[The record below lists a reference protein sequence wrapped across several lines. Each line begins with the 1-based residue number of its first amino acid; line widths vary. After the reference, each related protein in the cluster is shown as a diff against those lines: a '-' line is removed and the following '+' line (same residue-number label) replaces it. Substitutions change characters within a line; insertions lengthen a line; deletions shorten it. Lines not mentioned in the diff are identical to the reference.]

1 MSMAFQAQ
9 AKAAAKPSFTPVHG
23 SVLQRACACG
33 GPSGETGECE
43 ECGKTRLS
51 LQRSARRPEL
61 GALSSGGV
69 PPIVHDVLRSP
80 GQPLNPGARAFMEPR
95 FGHDFS
101 HVRVHT
107 DARAAESARTV
118 NALAYT
124 VGRNVVFGAGQ
135 YAPGTGN
142 GRRLLA
148 HELTHVVQQSSHRVG
163 SADDIA
169 ISGEGAL
176 ESEAEQ
182 VSAEIMRG
190 GSTGRSGV
198 NLRVGHPQLNRA
210 DPAAV
215 ASVVGRGAVVGS
227 GIQFWPTNVV
237 DTQVGPVSGRGGL
250 IGDQANRLSVI
261 IGENLTL
268 RGLARQLMPLWSTAT
283 PFTPPGG
290 GPPVP
295 NAIITEEQLARGL
308 LVFNQ
313 FYLPVPAMT
322 QWRAGL
328 RFPLPV
334 EIDELTGM
342 ATVHPTLIQDL
353 AATFDAAWTPLLDL
367 AAVATVAP
375 APADLTRQAAD
386 FLAAEPSVTGRGIS
400 LGTRAITNALAER
413 PFITEVFR
421 QLGPDAFD
429 VALAFMD
436 ELVNRQIDLLQS
448 QRDGA
453 AILAQIDAAL
463 AARPAVL
470 SVTQQA
476 SFDRATLMLGRRAAI
491 VPQAPPGR
499 ACEPGRV
506 RNVTVQPVFFR
517 NNAADPAPTGGS
529 FAGRMQVARD
539 VWEKLGVQF
548 TVNAAIIRDDA
559 AHKTA
564 GSTQAELA
572 AIAAL
577 RTGAGIE
584 VFVVDNDIAIL
595 GGAATF
601 ISAPG
606 PASKTILSDRG
617 TSDTLLAHEIGHD
630 LGLVHPGD
638 GTAHDGDANT
648 IMQPT
653 GSHSV
658 ANSTRNTA
666 LNSQRLTWPAGAA
679 TCIRPDP

>member
-1 MSMAFQAQ
+1 MSKTGSQASQ
-9 AKAAAKPSFTPVHG
+9 TVNATPPKSG
-23 SVLQRACACG
+23 VLQRKCACG
-33 GPSGETGECE
+33 QHSIAGSECT
-43 ECGKTRLS
+43 ECSKNTLP
-51 LQRSARRPEL
+51 LQRATRGSETRT
-61 GALSSGGV
+61 SGGV
-69 PPIVHDVLRSP
+69 PAVVHDVLHSS
-80 GQPLNPGARAFMEPR
+80 GQPLDAATRAYMEPR

-101 HVRVHT
+101 RVRVHT
-107 DARAAESARTV
+107 DAPAARSAHAV

-124 VGRNVVFGAGQ
+124 VGQKVVFGEGQ
-135 YAPGTGN
+135 YAPDTTAGQ
-142 GRRLLA
+142 RMLA
-148 HELTHVVQQSSHRVG
+148 HELTHVVQQSAHRTE
-163 SADDIA
+163 SAGDVS
-169 ISGEGAL
+169 ISAGGAL

-182 VSAEIMRG
+182 VSAEIVRG
-190 GSTGRSGV
+190 GLTSQSGV
-198 NLRVGHPQLNRA
+198 NLRASRPQLNRA

-215 ASVVGRGAVVGS
+215 ARVVGRGAVVGS
-227 GIQFWPTNVV
+227 GIQFFPTNVV
-237 DTQVGPVSGRGGL
+237 DTQVGPVSGQGGL

-290 GPPVP
+290 GAPVP
-295 NAIITEEQLARGL
+295 NAIITEDQLARGL

-353 AATFDAAWTPLLDL
+353 ATAFNAAWTPLLDL
-367 AAVATVAP
+367 AATATVAP
-375 APADLTRQAAD
+375 APADLNRQAAD
-386 FLAAEPSVTGRGIS
+386 FLAAEPSVIGRGIS
-400 LGTRAITNALAER
+400 LGARALTNALAER
-413 PFITEVFR
+413 PFIAEVFR
-421 QLGPDAFD
+421 QVGPGAFD

-436 ELVNRQIDLLQS
+436 ELVNHQIDLLAS

-470 SVTQQA
+470 SATQQA

-491 VPQAPPGR
+491 APRNPPGR
-499 ACEPGRV
+499 ACEPGNV
-506 RNVTVQPVFFR
+506 RSVTVQPVFFR

-539 VWEKLGVQF
+539 IWAKLGVNF
-548 TVNAAIIRDDA
+548 TVNAPIMRDDA
-559 AHKTA
+559 AHKTT
-564 GSTQAELA
+564 GSTVAELG
-572 AIAAL
+572 AIAGL
-577 RTGAGIE
+577 RTAAGVE

-601 ISAPG
+601 MSAPG

-630 LGLVHPGD
+630 LGLFHPGD

-666 LNSQRLTWPAGAA
+666 LNSQRITWPAGAA

>member
-1 MSMAFQAQ
+1 MSKTASQASQ
-9 AKAAAKPSFTPVHG
+9 AANATPLESG
-23 SVLQRACACG
+23 VLQRKCACG
-33 GPSGETGECE
+33 QHTIAGSECA
-43 ECGKTRLS
+43 ECGRNALT
-51 LQRSARRPEL
+51 LQRATRDSEPRT
-61 GALSSGGV
+61 SGGV
-69 PPIVHDVLRSP
+69 PAVVHDVLRSS
-80 GQPLNPGARAFMEPR
+80 GQPLDTATRDYMEPR

-101 HVRVHT
+101 RVRVHT
-107 DARAAESARTV
+107 DAPAARSAHAV

-124 VGRNVVFGAGQ
+124 VGQSVVFGDGQ
-135 YAPGTGN
+135 YAPGTTAGQ
-142 GRRLLA
+142 RLLA
-148 HELTHVVQQSSHRVG
+148 HELTHVVQQSSQRIESAGDLPISVG
-163 SADDIA
+163 
-169 ISGEGAL
+169 GAL
-176 ESEAEQ
+176 ESEADH
-182 VSAEIMRG
+182 VSSEIMRG
-190 GSTGRSGV
+190 TVASQSGV
-198 NLRVGHPQLNRA
+198 NLRASRPQLNRA

-215 ASVVGRGAVVGS
+215 ARVVGRGGVVGS
-227 GIQFWPTNVV
+227 GIQFFPTNVV
-237 DTQVGPVSGRGGL
+237 DTRVGPVSGQGGL

-290 GPPVP
+290 GAPVP
-295 NAIITEEQLARGL
+295 NAIITEDQLARGL

-334 EIDELTGM
+334 EIDELTGI
-342 ATVHPTLIQDL
+342 ATVHPTLIQNL
-353 AATFDAAWTPLLDL
+353 AATFNAAWTPLLDL
-367 AAVATVAP
+367 AAIATVAP
-375 APADLTRQAAD
+375 APADLNRQAAD
-386 FLAAEPSVTGRGIS
+386 FLTAEPSVIGRGIS
-400 LGTRAITNALAER
+400 LGARAITNALAER

-421 QLGPDAFD
+421 QLGPGAFD

-436 ELVNRQIDLLQS
+436 ELVNRQIDLLAS

-453 AILAQIDAAL
+453 AILAQIEAAL
-463 AARPAVL
+463 AVRPAVL
-470 SVTQQA
+470 TAAQQA

-491 VPQAPPGR
+491 VPRNPPGR
-499 ACEPGRV
+499 ACEPGNV

-517 NNAADPAPTGGS
+517 DNAADPAPTGGS
-529 FAGRMQVARD
+529 FAGRMRVAED
-539 VWEKLGVQF
+539 VWGKLGVQF
-548 TVNAAIIRDDA
+548 TVNAAITLTDA
-559 AHKTA
+559 AHKIA
-564 GSTQAELA
+564 GTTVAELG
-572 AIAAL
+572 AIAGL
-577 RTGAGIE
+577 RTAAGVE

-601 ISAPG
+601 MSAPG

-630 LGLVHPGD
+630 LGLHHPGD
-638 GTAHDGDANT
+638 GTAHDGEAAT

-653 GSHSV
+653 GSHSI

-666 LNSQRLTWPAGAA
+666 LNAQRMTWPAGAA